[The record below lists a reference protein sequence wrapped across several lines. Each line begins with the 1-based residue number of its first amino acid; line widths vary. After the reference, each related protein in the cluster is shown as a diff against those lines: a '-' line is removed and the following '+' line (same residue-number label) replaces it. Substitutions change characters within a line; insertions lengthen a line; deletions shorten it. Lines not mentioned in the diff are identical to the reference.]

1 MKIGGKSGNVQAMWW
16 THLREFMANIFIVIK
31 TGRREEQES
40 DKTEEYHQN
49 QFNLLRED
57 RVRF

>member
-1 MKIGGKSGNVQAMWW
+1 
-16 THLREFMANIFIVIK
+16 MANIFIVIK